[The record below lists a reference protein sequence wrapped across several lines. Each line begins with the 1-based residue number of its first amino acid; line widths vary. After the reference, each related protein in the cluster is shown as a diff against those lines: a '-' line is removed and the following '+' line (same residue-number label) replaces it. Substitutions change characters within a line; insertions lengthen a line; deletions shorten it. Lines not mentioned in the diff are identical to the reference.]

1 MAQCVIST
9 CGNQKQS
16 LLHKFPVDR
25 KLRIAWFKCILNQ
38 RLSDTVQTP
47 YLCER
52 HFKRSDYLF
61 STKVK
66 GRKKLKP
73 NTVPSIFE
81 YQDLC
86 KLKAV
91 VPLRTKSK
99 RTNPLDVVDFSEF
112 KKNFRQQIASYTLS
126 QYTIKETDDFVSF
139 YKMSFTHGVP
149 VVKVNVSITKN
160 LRVAV
165 YIENEKVYPS
175 NLFWVISKD
184 GKLTKYTQLDILLRY
199 YKDGNQVL
207 VKGINK
213 YINNLE
219 MVGSLIDQ
227 LCDECYVYE
236 GEGSGKVSQVLSIVQ
251 SQVNFLFGEKESE
264 DLIEF
269 SEELLGISEDAYGIA
284 KTMLKLPEED
294 PSHCPE
300 HIDKNIDM
308 FSDL

>member
-1 MAQCVIST
+1 MAQCVISS
-9 CGNQKQS
+9 CGNHKQS

-25 KLRIAWFKCILNQ
+25 KLRIAWFKCLLNQ
-38 RLSDTVQTP
+38 RLSNAVQTP

-52 HFKRSDYLF
+52 HFRRSDYLF

-73 NTVPSIFE
+73 NTVPCIFE

-86 KLKAV
+86 NIKPV
-91 VPLRTKSK
+91 VSLTTKSK
-99 RTNPLDVVDFSEF
+99 RTNPSDVVDFSEF
-112 KKNFRQQIASYTLS
+112 KKNFRQQVSSYTLS

-139 YKMSFTHGVP
+139 YIMSFTRGVP

-165 YIENEKVYPS
+165 YIANEKVYPC
-175 NLFWVISKD
+175 NLFWVLSKD

-199 YKDGNQVL
+199 YKDGNQVF
-207 VKGINK
+207 VQGINK

-219 MVGSLIDQ
+219 MIDSLIDQ

-236 GEGSGKVSQVLSIVQ
+236 GERSSKMSYVLSIVQ

-294 PSHCPE
+294 PSHCPQ